1 MVCSEQGLLPAVW
14 RPSATEPHLTRPAVN
29 GVGLALVI
37 PAVSSMIAD
46 YHPPETRGR
55 AFGMMSLTASLGGM
69 AGAFYATNVGGTQ
82 LLGMEGWRFAFHAVA
97 AVSLA
102 TSLFVYKLAV
112 DPRHLYH
119 HPSVH
124 AQHLVRG
131 SSGGGGGG
139 GISDRKVEPPLTA
152 GPAPTAG
159 ADVESQKAGAPLRV
173 AALLSARHQILRDI
187 ASVLRVRSFQILVLQ
202 VCCPPPG
209 LRPLARVCSA
219 LLCPTAL
226 IAGQPTLVASACRA
240 LWAQCPGRPWS
251 GSPLSSRSVLTLPC
265 GRGGCLFRPPDHYYS
280 PGVTAALNHLDVC
293 LPPPC
298 SCWGSA
304 TCRLLG

>member
-1 MVCSEQGLLPAVW
+1 
-14 RPSATEPHLTRPAVN
+14 VN

-124 AQHLVRG
+124 AQHSVRSGSGGSG
-131 SSGGGGGG
+131 SSSGRPAEG
-139 GISDRKVEPPLTA
+139 PLTA
-152 GPAPTAG
+152 GPAPAAG

-173 AALLSARHQILRDI
+173 AALLSARRQILRDI

-202 VCCPPPG
+202 VCCTPPSRRQ
-209 LRPLARVCSA
+209 LA
-219 LLCPTAL
+219 LLPASFPSMLCSSAGTA
-226 IAGQPTLVASACRA
+226 Q
-240 LWAQCPGRPWS
+240 GRRD
-251 GSPLSSRSVLTLPC
+251 SSWR
-265 GRGGCLFRPPDHYYS
+265 
-280 PGVTAALNHLDVC
+280 
-293 LPPPC
+293 
-298 SCWGSA
+298 
-304 TCRLLG
+304 